1 MRMLMFANYH
11 ILYDNLHMET
21 TVLHSKRLIDF
32 MESIQS
38 RGKYCF
44 TKQEALGA
52 LGISD
57 STFGN
62 AAQNLIQKFK
72 LMRVR
77 NNFYAIIPPE
87 YRASK
92 GLPPTF
98 FIDHLMKFSEQ
109 PYYVGVLSA
118 AALHGAAHQSPQ
130 ELQVVTNKPL
140 RLLELKNARIRFLS
154 KKRMENTPVET
165 KKTPT
170 GSLQVSTPEATA
182 LDLLRYVRFAGHL
195 DNVAT
200 VLIELSEVMQAK
212 KLIEVAKA
220 DNEFS
225 YAQRLGYLLDRFA
238 STKLTE
244 PLHTWL
250 SKQNPSPVF
259 LRADQRKGVTER
271 DTKWQVLVNTEV
283 DPDL

>member
-1 MRMLMFANYH
+1 MSMK
-11 ILYDNLHMET
+11 T
-21 TVLHSKRLIDF
+21 TGNKPIYLIDYA
-32 MESIQS
+32 ESLQRKGRYFFS
-38 RGKYCF
+38 
-44 TKQEALGA
+44 KQEAMDA
-52 LGISD
+52 LGISSSAFGKAANRLSQ
-57 STFGN
+57 STK
-62 AAQNLIQKFK
+62 I
-72 LMRVR
+72 MRVK
-77 NNFYAIIPPE
+77 NNFYAVVPPE
-87 YRASK
+87 YRDSK

-98 FIDHLMKFSEQ
+98 FIDHLMKFIGQ

-130 ELQVVTNKPL
+130 ELQVVTTK
-140 RLLELKNARIRFLS
+140 RLLNLEHQNSRVRFLN
-154 KKRMENTPVET
+154 KKRMENTFVET
-165 KKTPT
+165 KKTPM
-170 GSLQVSTPEATA
+170 GSLRVSTPEATA

-200 VLIELSEVMQAK
+200 VLIELSEVMQAR
-212 KLIEVAKA
+212 KLMEAAKA
-220 DNEFS
+220 DNELS
-225 YAQRLGYLLDRFA
+225 YAQRLGYLLDRFV

-271 DTKWQVLVNTEV
+271 DNKWQVMVNTEV